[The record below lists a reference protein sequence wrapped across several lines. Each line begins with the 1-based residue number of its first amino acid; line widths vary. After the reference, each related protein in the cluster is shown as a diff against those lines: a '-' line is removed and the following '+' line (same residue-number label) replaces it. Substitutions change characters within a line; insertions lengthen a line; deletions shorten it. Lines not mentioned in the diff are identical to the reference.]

1 MCYWR
6 SLESENICSF
16 DCAIECVRSCYQLAA
31 YIIEPA
37 HMIEQTAIKMSASH
51 EIRIC
56 RRRVRWH
63 VNHVLS
69 PSCQIYCLVVV
80 CACRENIA
88 IVFFLSSFCRH
99 NILPATGSPST
110 RRPGYWSVWLHS
122 FDATNYSLHGPW
134 RTAIEFSELIAQFS
148 RCKRFC
154 SNLSFLLSPLARQ
167 HIFWFINLIFSPLT
181 QDQIEG
187 HSKCRCASPVLEFVR
202 WGRHQG

>member
-16 DCAIECVRSCYQLAA
+16 DCAIECVRSRYQLAA
-31 YIIEPA
+31 YIIEPS

-99 NILPATGSPST
+99 NILPATSSPST

-122 FDATNYSLHGPW
+122 FDATNYSLHGPDALQLNFPSW
-134 RTAIEFSELIAQFS
+134 LRNSLDAKDFVQISVFFFRLWHV
-148 RCKRFC
+148 
-154 SNLSFLLSPLARQ
+154 N
-167 HIFWFINLIFSPLT
+167 IFSDLL
-181 QDQIEG
+181 I
-187 HSKCRCASPVLEFVR
+187 
-202 WGRHQG
+202 